1 MSIKRK
7 VDVKYLLSCTIE
19 DLASAIAS
27 MSDRDCEKYARE
39 ILTYV
44 GGPPFED
51 YLARIIETMLPNN
64 GSAPPVSSD
73 AYYLSVRDM
82 FPHIPPESDA
92 LGRLCALAMQM
103 CVLHMQAEQREN

>member
-1 MSIKRK
+1 M
-7 VDVKYLLSCTIE
+7 
-19 DLASAIAS
+19 SAIAA

-39 ILTYV
+39 ILNYV
-44 GGPPFED
+44 GGPTFED
-51 YLARIIETMLPNN
+51 YLARIIETMIPND

-92 LGRLCALAMQM
+92 LVCVLVMQI
-103 CVLHMQAEQREN
+103 CVLHMQAGQHRN

>member
-1 MSIKRK
+1 MSIRRK
-7 VDVKYLLSCTIE
+7 VDVEYLLSCTIE

-39 ILTYV
+39 ILAYV
-44 GGPPFED
+44 GGPVFED
-51 YLARIIETMLPNN
+51 YLARIIETMIPND

-82 FPHIPPESDA
+82 FPHIPSESDA
-92 LGRLCALAMQM
+92 LGRLCALVMQM
-103 CVLHMQAEQREN
+103 CVLHMQAGQHGN